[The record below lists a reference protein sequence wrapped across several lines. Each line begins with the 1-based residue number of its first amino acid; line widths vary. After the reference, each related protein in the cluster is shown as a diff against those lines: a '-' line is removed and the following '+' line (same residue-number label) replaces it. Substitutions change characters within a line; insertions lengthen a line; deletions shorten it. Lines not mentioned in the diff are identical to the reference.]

1 MFRKKK
7 KPVKII
13 SPGIQYDEKIR
24 RLKEEAEKEM
34 KSYSA
39 EFIVPERYLKEVSEK
54 EIREKLAGQIAEELE
69 EDMLISKV
77 KIRDDEVISYRAKVL
92 VDTRSLKRSKYDGSM

>member
-13 SPGIQYDEKIR
+13 SPEIQYDEKIR